1 MTQRDGFTLVELL
14 VVITVISILMGIM
27 LPVFAHV
34 RENGRRTK
42 CSHNLGQVHHALE
55 QYAEDYR
62 SWYPPTIA
70 DSTSMNFDSSD
81 VTNEVVNSSGKE
93 IGLGRMWM
101 DFIAEDDNVAFDQL
115 IETVTCPST
124 DYWHTVVP
132 PSLTELPDPPYYC
145 SYLYR
150 GGGAPVSGTRMITQ
164 GDLDVMTKKIGR
176 VAIATDANHERPGH
190 TNHTGKLNITA
201 YGDGSVARK
210 DLPGSGLSTREKM
223 IRFVDG
229 G

>member
-1 MTQRDGFTLVELL
+1 MTHRDGFTLIELL

-34 RENGRRTK
+34 RENGRRAK
-42 CSHNLGQVHHALE
+42 CAHNLGQVHHALE

-62 SWYPPTIA
+62 GWYPPTIA

-81 VTNEVVNSSGKE
+81 VTNEVVDSSNNE

-115 IETVTCPST
+115 IETVTWPST
-124 DYWHTVVP
+124 DYWHTVR
-132 PSLTELPDPPYYC
+132 PSSLSVSGGPYYC

-150 GGGAPVSGTRMITQ
+150 GGGAPANGTRMITQ

-176 VAIATDANHERPGH
+176 VAIATDANHQRSQGRA
-190 TNHTGKLNITA
+190 NHTGKMNITV

-210 DLPGSGLSTREKM
+210 DLPGSGLSTGEKV
-223 IRFVDG
+223 IQFVDG